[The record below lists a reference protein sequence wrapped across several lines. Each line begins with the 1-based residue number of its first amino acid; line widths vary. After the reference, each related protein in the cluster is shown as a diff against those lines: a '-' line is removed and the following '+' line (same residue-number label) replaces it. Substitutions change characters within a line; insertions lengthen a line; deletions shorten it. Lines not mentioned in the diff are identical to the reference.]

1 MRTVII
7 EDEPNALNFLT
18 DSIQEH
24 CPDLMIE
31 GAAGTV
37 TTAVQLLREK
47 QPDLV
52 FFDIKLGTGTG
63 FEVLEKIGVHD
74 FEIIYMT
81 AYYGDPVIAA
91 ETWRFGGAALL
102 PKPFT
107 STDLKQAVDKAL
119 KNFRKKMADQSTE
132 IRKRQEHQRI
142 VLRNQGSSVFL
153 PLCEIAYCES
163 DGAYVVFHF
172 RDGRKKTVAR
182 SLAECD
188 ELLHENGFIRIHNS
202 HLINT
207 LCLQEY
213 QPGKKGGAV
222 ILENNVELEISDTYR
237 EAFKKWLWSNNLNF
251 ER

>member
-1 MRTVII
+1 MRTIII
-7 EDEPNALNFLT
+7 EDEPHALTFLT
-18 DSIQEH
+18 DGLLEN
-24 CPDLMIE
+24 CPDVLIE
-31 GAAGTV
+31 GAAGSV
-37 TTAVQLLREK
+37 TTAVQLLRDK

-52 FFDIKLGTGTG
+52 FFDIKLGTGSG

-81 AYYGDPVIAA
+81 AYYSDPALAA
-91 ETWRFGGAALL
+91 QAWQYGGAALL

-107 STDLKQAVDKAL
+107 AADLIAAVDKAR
-119 KNFRKKMADQSTE
+119 KNFRKKMAEQSAE
-132 IRKRQEHQRI
+132 IGKRQEYQRI
-142 VLRNQGSSVFL
+142 VLRNQGSTFFL
-153 PLCEIAYCES
+153 PLRDINYCAS

-172 RDGRKKTVAR
+172 RDGRKKTVAK
-182 SLAECD
+182 SLSECD
-188 ELLHENGFIRIHNS
+188 ELLHGNGFIRIHNS

-213 QPGKKGGAV
+213 QPGKKGGSV
-222 ILENNVELEISDTYR
+222 VLENNIELEISDTYR